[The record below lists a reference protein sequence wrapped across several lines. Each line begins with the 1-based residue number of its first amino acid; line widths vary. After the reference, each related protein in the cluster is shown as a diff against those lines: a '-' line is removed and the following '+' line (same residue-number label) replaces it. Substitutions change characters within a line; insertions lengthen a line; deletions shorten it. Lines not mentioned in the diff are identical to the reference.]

1 MEEIKEEKGLSLAD
15 LFHIIR
21 KHLFAIIVSIVLC
34 TGLGMGYAI
43 FLNPVSYQAT
53 SNVYVLYSGSNSS
66 SSSSEAINYGRLG
79 PKTFTDALNSDSK
92 IWLKIEQKAIANNE
106 LLPEDER
113 VEIPSY
119 NVIGKG
125 LSASYDSDLT
135 SLLFSF
141 KFTSSNKEI
150 VAPIMNATLDVLQ
163 DITNKSNVVGL
174 EKDAFNYFTISFLG
188 NIVEDDITETSTSK
202 KKLVIFAFA
211 IGVVLGAAYTL
222 IYELVDQRITSRNT
236 IEEICDLK
244 IIGLI
249 PELSDPRSKGGK
261 K

>member
-1 MEEIKEEKGLSLAD
+1 MEEIKEEKGLSLSD

-21 KHLFAIIVSIVLC
+21 KHLFAIIVSIVVC
-34 TGLGMGYAI
+34 TGLGLGYSM
-43 FLNPVSYQAT
+43 FLNPVSYQAS
-53 SNVYVLYSGSNSS
+53 SNVYVLYSGNNSN

-79 PKTFTDALNSDSK
+79 PKTFADALNSDSK
-92 IWLKIEQKAIANNE
+92 IWLKIEKKALANNE

-119 NVIGKG
+119 HVIGKG
-125 LSASYDSDLT
+125 LKAKYDSDLT

-141 KFTSSNKEI
+141 SYTSSNKEL

-163 DITNKSNVVGL
+163 DITNKSSIAGV
-174 EKDAFNYFTISFLG
+174 EKDAFNYFTLSILG
-188 NIVEDDITETSTSK
+188 DIVADDISETSTSK
-202 KKLVIFAFA
+202 KKIVILALA
-211 IGVVLGAAYTL
+211 VGVVIGAAYTL
-222 IYELVDQRITSRNT
+222 IYELLDQRITSRNT

-249 PELSDPRSKGGK
+249 PELADPRSKGGK